1 MPCSPAVLKIFR
13 KLMIYRMVSKA
24 SWPAEVMV
32 VEGGGGVAR
41 MEKWSILAGG
51 ERRYSVEKPPSGF
64 RAGGESVMSVQINIT
79 MFVGS
84 VWVLLRIYGCFIV
97 FMPRYSA
104 LPKGGGAR

>member
-1 MPCSPAVLKIFR
+1 M
-13 KLMIYRMVSKA
+13 
-24 SWPAEVMV
+24 
-32 VEGGGGVAR
+32 EGEGGVAR
-41 MEKWSILAGG
+41 MEKWGILAGG
-51 ERRYSVEKPPSGF
+51 ERLYSVEKLPFGF
-64 RAGGESVMSVQINIT
+64 GAGGVSVMVVQINIT